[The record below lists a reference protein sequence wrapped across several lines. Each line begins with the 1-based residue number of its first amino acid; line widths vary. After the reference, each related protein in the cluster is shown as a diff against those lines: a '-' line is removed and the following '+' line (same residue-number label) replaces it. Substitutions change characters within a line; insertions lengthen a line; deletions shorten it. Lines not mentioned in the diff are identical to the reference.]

1 MIIEKV
7 LGNVSTMEKRT
18 PHVERVYLESD
29 LLVKRIQR
37 VVTDHGREIGIRLK
51 DNKDLVDGDILH
63 MDEKNMI
70 VISVKEDDVLVIMP
84 TSIGQMGDIA
94 HQLGNRHLPAQFEGD
109 EMLVQ
114 YDYLVEELLKQV
126 KVPYKRENRK
136 VGQAFRHI
144 GHSHG

>member
-7 LGNVSTMEKRT
+7 LGNVSTIEKRT

-37 VVTDHGREIGIRLK
+37 VTTDHGREIGIRLS

-114 YDYLVEELLKQV
+114 YDYLVEELLKQL

>member
-7 LGNVSTMEKRT
+7 LGNVSTIEKRT

-37 VVTDHGREIGIRLK
+37 VITDHGREIGIRLK

-94 HQLGNRHLPAQFEGD
+94 HQLGNRHLPAQFVGD

-126 KVPYKRENRK
+126 KVPYKREKRK

>member
-7 LGNVSTMEKRT
+7 LGNVSTIEKRT

-37 VVTDHGREIGIRLK
+37 VITDHGREIGIRLK

-94 HQLGNRHLPAQFEGD
+94 HQLGNRHLPAQFKGD